1 MYDPTTIFLIVW
13 DLFIVVLFLLL
24 GFLPGEVPL
33 AFVVKLA
40 WWHWILLTFAC
51 LERFWFLHQ
60 IWTRV
65 LLGRIFLVVRFFPF
79 IALNTLCH
87 SLLACRVSIEKS
99 ADNLMGVPLY
109 VINICHFPPFNVLNL
124 SLIFVSEITILPGTL
139 CASWIWLSVS
149 TSSSC
154 FSGVLS
160 CHLGLP
166 WWLNCK
172 EHACN
177 VGNAG
182 SIPGPGRNPEEGNGY
197 PCLNS
202 CLENSIDR
210 GNWWARVHRVAES
223 DKTERLTSLVSSS
236 GR

>member
-1 MYDPTTIFLIVW
+1 MSSITQPVCLLVGAFNPLTFKVIIHMYDPTTIFLIVW

-99 ADNLMGVPLY
+99 AENLMGVPLY

-124 SLIFVSEITILPGTL
+124 SLILLVWKALDFFIKSEWEF
-139 CASWIWLSVS
+139 CWVEYS
-149 TSSSC
+149 
-154 FSGVLS
+154 
-160 CHLGLP
+160 
-166 WWLNCK
+166 
-172 EHACN
+172 
-177 VGNAG
+177 
-182 SIPGPGRNPEEGNGY
+182 
-197 PCLNS
+197 
-202 CLENSIDR
+202 
-210 GNWWARVHRVAES
+210 
-223 DKTERLTSLVSSS
+223 
-236 GR
+236 